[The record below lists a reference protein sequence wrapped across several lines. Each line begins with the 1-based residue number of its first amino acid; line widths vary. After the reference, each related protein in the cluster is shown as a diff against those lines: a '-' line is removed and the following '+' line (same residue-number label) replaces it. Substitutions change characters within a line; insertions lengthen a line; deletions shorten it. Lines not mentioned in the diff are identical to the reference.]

1 MNQPTQ
7 LNQEVTE
14 LAVVGKDNGL
24 EQTKVEVLLSNF
36 GEAYGKAKVLAA
48 GATDIVV
55 TEEDQTALMHEARTK
70 RLALKAVRVEVE
82 STRKTLKEQSLRE
95 GKAID
100 GMANIIKALIVPVEE
115 HLENQEK
122 FAEIKQAERKAARHA
137 ERIEKLSKYVPD
149 VSLYSLDDMTDETF
163 ENLVASSKEAF
174 EAQEA
179 AKAKAEAERIAQEKA
194 AAEEQERIRQE
205 NIKLREE
212 AAEREAAIE
221 AERQKRLAVER
232 EAAEKAAAE
241 AAQTAEVEE
250 AARKALL
257 APDKE
262 KLLALALAIESL
274 ELPAVASQ
282 EAGNLLDET
291 RDFLARISK
300 NLRIKA
306 EEL

>member
-1 MNQPTQ
+1 VNQSTQ

-24 EQTKVEVLLSNF
+24 EPTKVEVLLSNF
-36 GEAYGKAKVLAA
+36 GQAYATAKELAA

-55 TEEDQTALMHEARTK
+55 THEDQTALMREARAK
-70 RLALKAVRVEVE
+70 RLALKNVRVGVE
-82 STRKTLKEQSLRE
+82 NTRKSLKEQSLRE
-95 GKAID
+95 GKAVD

-122 FAEIKQAERKAARHA
+122 FAEIRQAERKAARHA
-137 ERIEKLSKYVPD
+137 ERIEKLSKYVAD
-149 VSLYSLDDMTDETF
+149 VSLYSLDDMADDTF

-179 AKAKAEAERIAQEKA
+179 AKAKAAAERIAAEKA
-194 AAEEQERIRQE
+194 AAEEQERIFQE
-205 NIKLREE
+205 NIRLKEE

-221 AERQKRLAVER
+221 AERKKRLEVER
-232 EAAEKAAAE
+232 AEAERRAAEEAKA
-241 AAQTAEVEE
+241 EE
-250 AARKALL
+250 AAVASRAALL

-262 KLLALALAIESL
+262 KLVALAIRIDALEMPHVASL
-274 ELPAVASQ
+274 E
-282 EAGNLLDET
+282 AGKLLDET
-291 RDFLARISK
+291 SDFLNRISK
-300 NLRIKA
+300 NLRKKA